1 MTDHQHPNGYL
12 RLPPNGMGD
21 PILVLHPWWG
31 LNEDIKAFCD
41 RLADAGFVTLALDLY
56 HGKTASTL
64 PEAEVLRDES
74 DSRYEQNLQ
83 EVADATLW
91 LSEHYDRDNQGV
103 AMVAFSLGVW
113 YALERSNAD
122 PKHIRK
128 VVVFYGTRDGDYS
141 QSRASYLCHFAENDD
156 YEPRENV
163 EAMVQ
168 ALQQAGRPV
177 TTHIYPGTGHWF
189 FEPSRQDAYDPD
201 AAQLAWERTV
211 AFLKQDAD

>member
-1 MTDHQHPNGYL
+1 M
-12 RLPPNGMGD
+12 
-21 PILVLHPWWG
+21 
-31 LNEDIKAFCD
+31 NEDIKAFCS
-41 RLADAGFVTLALDLY
+41 RLADAGFVALALDLY
-56 HGKTASTL
+56 HGKTASTI

-74 DSRYEQNLQ
+74 DSHYEQNLQ

-103 AMVAFSLGVW
+103 TLIAFSLGFW

-122 PKHIRK
+122 PEHIRK

-141 QSRASYLCHFAENDD
+141 QSRASILCHFAEQDH
-156 YEPRENV
+156 YEPQEGI
-163 EAMVQ
+163 EAMIQ

-189 FEPSRQDAYDPD
+189 FEPSRPDAYDPD

-211 AFLKQDAD
+211 AFLKQEE

>member
-1 MTDHQHPNGYL
+1 
-12 RLPPNGMGD
+12 
-21 PILVLHPWWG
+21 

-41 RLADAGFVTLALDLY
+41 RLADAGFVALALDLY
-56 HGKTASTL
+56 HGKTASTI

-83 EVADATLW
+83 EVAEATAW
-91 LSEHYDRDNQGV
+91 LSEKYSGETQGV
-103 AMVAFSLGVW
+103 TLIAFSLGVW

-122 PKHIRK
+122 PERILK

-156 YEPRENV
+156 YEPHENV

-189 FEPSRQDAYDPD
+189 FEPSRSDAYNPD
-201 AAQLAWERTV
+201 AAQLAWERTMT
-211 AFLKQDAD
+211 FLKQDAD